1 MSIIVFLIIILF
13 MIQEASVMGLLRTVL
28 IILLVYFGFKI
39 LARLFAPLL
48 LRFVA
53 KKAEQK
59 FGQQFGGF
67 KSQAEQRQK
76 QTQKEGETVIDKMPN
91 QNKQSN
97 TKVGEYVDYEE
108 ID

>member
-1 MSIIVFLIIILF
+1 
-13 MIQEASVMGLLRTVL
+13 MIQEASAVGLLRTVL
-28 IILLVYFGFKI
+28 IILLVYFGVKI
-39 LARLFAPLL
+39 LTRLFAPLL

-67 KSQAEQRQK
+67 QNQAR
-76 QTQKEGETVIDKMPN
+76 QTQQQKAGETVIDKMPD
-91 QNKQSN
+91 QNRASN
-97 TKVGEYVDYEE
+97 KKVGEYIDYEE

>member
-1 MSIIVFLIIILF
+1 MILFLF
-13 MIQEASVMGLLRTVL
+13 MIQEASATGLLRTVL
-28 IILLVYFGFKI
+28 TILVVYFVFKI

-67 KSQAEQRQK
+67 KNQANQK
-76 QTQKEGETVIDKMPN
+76 QQQAQKEGETVIDKMPN

-97 TKVGEYVDYEE
+97 SKVGEYVDYEE

>member
-1 MSIIVFLIIILF
+1 
-13 MIQEASVMGLLRTVL
+13 MIQEASAMGLLRTIL
-28 IILLVYFGFKI
+28 ILLLIYFGFKI

-67 KSQAEQRQK
+67 DNQTTQRQK
-76 QTQKEGETVIDKMPN
+76 QKEGETVIDKMPN
-91 QNKQSN
+91 QNKKSN
-97 TKVGEYVDYEE
+97 EKVGEYIDYEE

>member
-1 MSIIVFLIIILF
+1 
-13 MIQEASVMGLLRTVL
+13 MIQEASALGLLRTIL
-28 IILLVYFGFKI
+28 FILLIYFVFKI
-39 LARLFAPLL
+39 LARIFAPIL

-67 KSQAEQRQK
+67 QNQANQRQK
-76 QTQKEGETVIDKMPN
+76 ETRKEGETVIDKMPN
-91 QNKQSN
+91 QNKKSN
-97 TKVGEYVDYEE
+97 EKVGEYIDYEE

>member
-1 MSIIVFLIIILF
+1 MF
-13 MIQEASVMGLLRTVL
+13 QEASVMGLLRTVL
-28 IILLVYFGFKI
+28 IILLFYFGFKI

-59 FGQQFGGF
+59 FGEQFGGF
-67 KSQAEQRQK
+67 KNQTNQK
-76 QTQKEGETVIDKMPN
+76 QQEKQKEGETVIDKMPN
-91 QNKQSN
+91 QNKTSGDE
-97 TKVGEYVDYEE
+97 VGEYIDYEE